1 LTDLHQ
7 LEGLSAAD
15 LLSWALKTYGDSF
28 AIASSFQKEDMIVID
43 LAARITPRF
52 RVFTLDTGRLHE
64 ETYRIIEQVRERYA
78 VQVEPVF
85 PDREEIERM
94 VAAHGPNLF
103 YSSPEARHMCC
114 DARKTRPLGRKLREL
129 RAWATGLRREQ
140 SPTRSH
146 VPRVEEA
153 EGLIKLNPLADWT
166 AAQVAEYTR
175 DCNLPVHPLYALGYA
190 SIGCAPCTRAIQPG
204 EDERAGRWWWEQ
216 GQKECGIH
224 FAEDGSVRRDVL
236 AEKKT

>member
-1 LTDLHQ
+1 MTDFAK
-7 LEGLSAAD
+7 LEGLSAFD
-15 LLSWALKTYGDSF
+15 LLSWALATYGDSF
-28 AIASSFQKEDMIVID
+28 AIASSFQKEDMVVID
-43 LAARITPRF
+43 LASRITPKF

-64 ETYRIIEQVRERYA
+64 ETYRMMEKVRERYA
-78 VQVEPVF
+78 IAVESTF
-85 PDREEIERM
+85 PDRAEVESM

-114 DARKTRPLGRKLREL
+114 DTRKTRPLGRKLREL

-140 SPTRSH
+140 SPTRSQ

-153 EGLIKLNPLADWT
+153 DGLIKLNPLADWT
-166 AAQVAEYTR
+166 ATQVAEYTR
-175 DCNLPVHPLYALGYA
+175 DRGLLVHPLYAQGFA

-216 GQKECGIH
+216 GRKECGIH
-224 FAEDGSVRRDVL
+224 FGEDGSVRRDVV
-236 AEKKT
+236 AGKKS